1 MHNFRKIKKKK
12 RKITVPQFQTPEETL
27 IQISEMKEDSKA

>member
-12 RKITVPQFQTPEETL
+12 RKIAIPQYQTPEETL
-27 IQISEMKEDSKA
+27 IQISDMKEDGKA